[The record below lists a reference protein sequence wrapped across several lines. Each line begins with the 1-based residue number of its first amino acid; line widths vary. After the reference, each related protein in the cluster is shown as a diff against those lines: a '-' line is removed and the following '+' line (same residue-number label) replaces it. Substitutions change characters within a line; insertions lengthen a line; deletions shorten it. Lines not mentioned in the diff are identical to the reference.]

1 MRKRSGKRI
10 AGLVIAVIIAGLI
23 AASLWYV
30 SDYYQADEEMVRY
43 YLAQS
48 NPSVTSFDHGLFLD
62 GEGTETALI
71 FYPGGKVE
79 YTAYLPLLNRLAAS
93 GVDCFLV
100 RMPANLAFLDMN
112 RAKNIMASYSYDHWY
127 LAGHSL
133 GGVAAAFS
141 AARSESPAD
150 GLILLAAYPVKALP
164 DMDVLELY
172 GSRDT
177 VLNRERL
184 AKGDS
189 YLPPN
194 AVVMEIPGGNHAQFG
209 NYGIQEGDGEAE
221 ISAQVQQEVTAEMI
235 LKMTEK

>member
-1 MRKRSGKRI
+1 MRKRSKRRI
-10 AGLVIAVIIAGLI
+10 AGLVVVVILAGLI

-30 SDYYQADEEMVRY
+30 SDYYHADEEMLHY

-48 NPSVTSFDHGLFLD
+48 NPSVTSFDHGLFID
-62 GEGTETALI
+62 GDGTETALI

-79 YTAYLPLLNRLAAS
+79 YSAYLPLLNRLASS

-112 RAKNIMASYSYDHWY
+112 RAKKIMDSYSYDHWY

-133 GGVAAAFS
+133 GGVAAAFCTS
-141 AARSESPAD
+141 RAEKPAD
-150 GLILLAAYPVKALP
+150 GLILLASYPVKALP

-172 GSRDT
+172 GSNDT

-184 AKGDS
+184 AKGEA
-189 YLPPN
+189 YLPPDT
-194 AVVMEIPGGNHAQFG
+194 VVMEIPGGNHAQFG
-209 NYGIQEGDGEAE
+209 NYGVQEGDGEAE
-221 ISAQVQQEVTAEMI
+221 ISAQVQQEVTAGMI
-235 LKMTEK
+235 LKMMEK